1 MRANDI
7 QAAEDQPAMSP
18 WLYKAVLP
26 LLLGGI
32 VLVAGLAYWR
42 ESGAAG
48 GPPGISS
55 GPAMAPAF
63 EGKTLAGRE
72 FRFPD
77 DYRGKIVLLDFWATW
92 CPPCRVEFPHLREV
106 HEQFNDQGLEIL
118 GISLDAPNGVSSETV
133 RSFMRDNQAQ
143 WDTVY
148 EGVMP
153 IARAYRVVGIPVAY
167 LVDGNTGAIL
177 AHGGEL
183 RGGSL
188 SKTIAAALQKR
199 TSD

>member
-1 MRANDI
+1 
-7 QAAEDQPAMSP
+7 
-18 WLYKAVLP
+18 
-26 LLLGGI
+26 
-32 VLVAGLAYWR
+32 
-42 ESGAAG
+42 
-48 GPPGISS
+48 
-55 GPAMAPAF
+55 
-63 EGKTLAGRE
+63 LAGRE